1 MRSIRRYLIVTLTLV
16 LAVATLIIIAV
27 IYRVTHHKAE
37 DVLDVQL
44 SLQGRI
50 VASLLA
56 PGTPEQEYAR
66 IARHLDQPGHP
77 SRWFGDAASPEAG
90 QASPQASI
98 ARRFHTDERM
108 LTLGFWEADGMPW
121 LMGAEWNDAGP
132 FPAPQQQGYRW
143 ETYAGERWRVFSLI
157 LDDQQRWLSIGLRE
171 RFHDDLSRQLAM
183 GNLLPLL
190 IALPALLLLVG
201 LVVHRGLRPLLSLS
215 RQVAGRNERE
225 LGRIRLAVPR
235 ELRPL
240 RDALNDFMARLEDAL
255 ARERR
260 FSADAAHELRTPLAA
275 LKVHLDNAMAGER
288 DALPRAYASIERLQR
303 VVEQLLTL
311 VRLDQE
317 GEASAERVNL
327 LALTQTLAAEM
338 WPQARARQQLLSIAT
353 DDAIWVEGNVTEL
366 GMLIRNLL
374 DNALRYSPHGGWV
387 EVSMGDNDGTAWLV
401 VRDSGP
407 GIDET
412 LLASVTER
420 FRRGSNRDVEG
431 SGLGL
436 SIALQVARRQQLT
449 LQLTNASTGGLEA
462 WLRWPQ
468 SAVS

>member
-1 MRSIRRYLIVTLTLV
+1 MRSIRRYLIVTLTMV
-16 LAVATLIIIAV
+16 LSIATVIIIAV

-56 PGTPEQEYAR
+56 PGTPPQEYAR

-77 SRWFGDAASPEAG
+77 SRWFGDEGDVAETPAAAPA
-90 QASPQASI
+90 
-98 ARRFHTDERM
+98 RFHQDERM
-108 LTLGFWEADGMPW
+108 LTLGFWQADGTPW

-132 FPAPQQQGYRW
+132 FPSPQRQGYRW
-143 ETYAGERWRVFSLI
+143 ETYDGERWRVFSLV

-171 RFHDDLSRQLAM
+171 DFHDDLSRQLAL

-190 IALPALLLLVG
+190 IALPVLLLLVG
-201 LVVHRGLRPLLSLS
+201 LVVHYGLRPLASLS
-215 RQVAGRNERE
+215 QQVAGRDAGQ
-225 LGRIRLAVPR
+225 LGRLQLAVPR

-240 RDALNDFMARLEDAL
+240 RDALNDFMARLEGAL
-255 ARERR
+255 IRERR

-275 LKVHLDNAMAGER
+275 LRVHLDNAVAGER
-288 DALPRAYASIERLQR
+288 DALSRAQGGIERLQR
-303 VVEQLLTL
+303 VVEQLLAL
-311 VRLDQE
+311 VRLEQE
-317 GEASAERVNL
+317 SDASPAPVNL
-327 LALTQTLAAEM
+327 LALTQELAAEA
-338 WPQARARQQLLSIAT
+338 WPQAHARDQQLSIDTNEAV
-353 DDAIWVEGNVTEL
+353 WVEGNGTEL

-374 DNALRYSPHGGWV
+374 DNALRYTPPGGWV
-387 EVSMGDNDGTAWLV
+387 SVAMGRDAGQAWWV

-407 GIDET
+407 GIDEA

-420 FRRGSNRDVEG
+420 FRRGSNREVEG

-436 SIALQVARRQQLT
+436 SIALEVARRQHLT
-449 LQLTNASTGGLEA
+449 LRLNNRRQGGLEA

-468 SAVS
+468 PAA

>member
-16 LAVATLIIIAV
+16 LSLATLIIIAV
-27 IYRVTHHKAE
+27 IYQVTHHKAE

-77 SRWFGDAASPEAG
+77 SRWFGDEGDTAAAPAAVPS
-90 QASPQASI
+90 
-98 ARRFHTDERM
+98 RFHQDERM
-108 LTLGFWEADGMPW
+108 LTLGFWEADGSPW

-132 FPAPQQQGYRW
+132 FPAPQRQGYRW
-143 ETYAGERWRVFSLI
+143 ETYDGERWRVFSLV

-171 RFHDDLSRQLAM
+171 EFHDDLSRQLAL

-201 LVVHRGLRPLLSLS
+201 LVVHYGLRPLASLS
-215 RQVAGRNERE
+215 RQVAGRDASQ
-225 LGRIRLAVPR
+225 LGRLQLAVPR
-235 ELRPL
+235 ELQPL
-240 RDALNDFMARLEDAL
+240 RDALNDFMARLEEAL

-275 LKVHLDNAMAGER
+275 LRVHLDNAVAGER
-288 DALPRAYASIERLQR
+288 DALPRAQGGIERLQR
-303 VVEQLLTL
+303 VVEQLLAL

-317 GEASAERVNL
+317 SGASPVSVNL
-327 LALTQTLAAEM
+327 LALTQELAAEA
-338 WPQARARQQLLSIAT
+338 WPQAHARDQQLSIDSDEAV
-353 DDAIWVEGNVTEL
+353 WVEGNATEL

-374 DNALRYSPHGGWV
+374 DNALRYTPPGGWV
-387 EVSMGDNDGTAWLV
+387 SVSMGYSDGRAWLRV
-401 VRDSGP
+401 CDSGP
-407 GIDET
+407 GIDES

-420 FRRGSNRDVEG
+420 FRRGSNREVEG

-436 SIALQVARRQQLT
+436 SIALQVARRQGVT
-449 LQLTNASTGGLEA
+449 LQLNNRPEGGLAA
-462 WLRWPQ
+462 WLRWSQPTA
-468 SAVS
+468 S

>member
-1 MRSIRRYLIVTLTLV
+1 MRSIRRYLIVTLALV
-16 LAVATLIIIAV
+16 LSLATLIIIAV
-27 IYRVTHHKAE
+27 IYQVTHHKAE

-77 SRWFGDAASPEAG
+77 SRWFGDEGDAAQTPAAAPSRYH
-90 QASPQASI
+90 Q
-98 ARRFHTDERM
+98 DERM
-108 LTLGFWEADGMPW
+108 LTLGFWEADGSPW

-132 FPAPQQQGYRW
+132 FPAPQRQGYRW
-143 ETYAGERWRVFSLI
+143 ETYDGERWRVFSLI

-171 RFHDDLSRQLAM
+171 GFHDDLSWQLAL

-201 LVVHRGLRPLLSLS
+201 LVVHYGLRPLASLS
-215 RQVAGRNERE
+215 RQVAGRDAGQ
-225 LGRIRLAVPR
+225 LGRLQLAVPR
-235 ELRPL
+235 ELQPL
-240 RDALNDFMARLEDAL
+240 RDALNDFMARLEEAL

-275 LKVHLDNAMAGER
+275 LRVHLDNAVAGER
-288 DALPRAYASIERLQR
+288 DALPRAQGGIERLQR
-303 VVEQLLTL
+303 VVEQLLAL

-317 GEASAERVNL
+317 NDTSPVSVNL
-327 LALTQTLAAEM
+327 LALSQELAAEA
-338 WPQARARQQLLSIAT
+338 WPQAHARDQQLFIDT
-353 DDAIWVEGNVTEL
+353 DEAVWVEGNATEL

-374 DNALRYSPHGGWV
+374 DNALRYTPPGGWV
-387 EVSMGDNDGTAWLV
+387 SVSMGYADGRAWLRV
-401 VRDSGP
+401 CDSGP

-412 LLASVTER
+412 LLALVTER
-420 FRRGSNRDVEG
+420 FRRGSNREVEG

-436 SIALQVARRQQLT
+436 SIARQVARRQGVT
-449 LQLTNASTGGLEA
+449 LQLNNRPEGGLAA
-462 WLRWPQ
+462 WLRWSQPTA
-468 SAVS
+468 S